1 MTAQRRLTD
10 NETRTLKDILA
21 FSAVAARLV
30 ERGREAYDSD
40 EMLPLA
46 AEAILIKI
54 GEAVSRLPE
63 AVIAASP
70 HVRWRSM
77 RGMRNLLAHDYE
89 AIDPNIIWNT
99 LAREL
104 PVDAVAI
111 RAVVGDGRNV
121 EG

>member
-1 MTAQRRLTD
+1 MTVQRRLTD

-30 ERGREAYDSD
+30 ARGREAYDSD

-46 AEAILIKI
+46 AEAILIQI

-70 HVRWRSM
+70 HVRWR
-77 RGMRNLLAHDYE
+77 RMRNLVGHDHW
-89 AIDPNIIWNT
+89 ALDPNIVWNT

-111 RAVVGDGRNV
+111 GTVVDDGRIV